1 MSEGSDRRIPP
12 GSKPPAV
19 RIRFR
24 QISLL
29 GILFSTVLLF
39 QGCTVLAWLG
49 IVCVDVARCS
59 DVTFEPFEHTWV
71 ALPEERRQVHL
82 KSLAVASFVGDV
94 RMAEWWTAVLAQGTE
109 LQVISPAEVSSRL
122 ASNTLTQLMQS
133 TTAQDDIA
141 LAPQLRR
148 DIQVDAVLFGR
159 VVVEPPQ
166 TALWGLK
173 ERYPQRLFLHLVSA
187 EGTLLWKSELPFM
200 VVKGAKEVDE
210 EMVKRT
216 LLAHI
221 TTHAKELGW
230 SELGLVVVTKGSQ
243 V

>member
-1 MSEGSDRRIPP
+1 M
-12 GSKPPAV
+12 
-19 RIRFR
+19 
-24 QISLL
+24 LM
-29 GILFSTVLLF
+29 

-71 ALPEERRQVHL
+71 AQPEERRQVHL

-94 RMAEWWTAVLAQGTE
+94 RMAEWWAAVLAQGTD

-122 ASNTLTQLMQS
+122 PPNTLTQLMQS

-141 LAPQLRR
+141 LTPQLSR

-159 VVVEPPQ
+159 VVVEPPK

-173 ERYPQRLFLHLVSA
+173 KRYSQRLFLHLVSA
-187 EGTLLWKSELPFM
+187 EGTILWKSELPFM
-200 VVKGAKEVDE
+200 VVKGTREVDE
-210 EMVKRT
+210 EMAKRT
-216 LLAHI
+216 LLTHI

-230 SELGLVVVTKGSQ
+230 SELGLAVVHRES
-243 V
+243 